1 MAMAD
6 NPVYLVSVLIE
17 ELKIELMQGR
27 LNSIREELDIARALG
42 GERARKEQIQLLSD
56 YIDAEDERLL
66 AIWLGLR
73 FHHRMRRPI
82 RHSIR

>member
-27 LNSIREELDIARALG
+27 LNSIREELDVAKALG
-42 GERARKEQIQLLSD
+42 GERARKEQIRLLSD

-66 AIWLGLR
+66 AMAR
-73 FHHRMRRPI
+73 A
-82 RHSIR
+82 SISPPDATPYPPFD